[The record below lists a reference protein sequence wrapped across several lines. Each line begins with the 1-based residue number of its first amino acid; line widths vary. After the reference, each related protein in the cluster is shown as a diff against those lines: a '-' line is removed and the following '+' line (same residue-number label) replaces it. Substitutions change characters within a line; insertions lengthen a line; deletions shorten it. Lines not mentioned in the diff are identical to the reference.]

1 MTSIWE
7 FSVKTYFETGV
18 LVLAMYGSN
27 IAVGEWEMSIYCMSY
42 RYPLPCLL
50 YNKVVLLS
58 FSCGFKDLVLCY
70 VCFVI
75 IHVHVKSVK
84 VSYLALQQL
93 VQCCHVK
100 I

>member
-18 LVLAMYGSN
+18 LVPAMYGSN
-27 IAVGEWEMSIYCMSY
+27 IAVGEWEMSIYCMSDPY
-42 RYPLPCLL
+42 QFPRLL
-50 YNKVVLLS
+50 YNKGVLLS

-75 IHVHVKSVK
+75 IDVHVKSVK